1 MYLAT
6 INKDVHMDNN
16 FTILTVSMIFQH
28 FYFRSY
34 IQTITVVCI
43 NHDSQACRISAKKL
57 TYQLSSTLNVHI
69 DTSHSHMRDPAV
81 LRFGKL

>member
-1 MYLAT
+1 
-6 INKDVHMDNN
+6 MDNN

-34 IQTITVVCI
+34 IQTITVICI

-69 DTSHSHMRDPAV
+69 DTSHSRTLQFYV
-81 LRFGKL
+81 LGNSDEKTHEM